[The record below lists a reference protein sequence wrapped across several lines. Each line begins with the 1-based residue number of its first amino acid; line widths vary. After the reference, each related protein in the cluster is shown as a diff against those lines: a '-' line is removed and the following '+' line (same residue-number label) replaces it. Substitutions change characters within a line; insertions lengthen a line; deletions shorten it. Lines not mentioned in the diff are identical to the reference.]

1 MSTATHVPQAKKQK
15 LDQPK
20 VIGTHNGTFHC
31 DEALAV
37 FLLRQTATYRD
48 SGKGVKRTR
57 DPAILETCDIVVDVG
72 AVYDETKN
80 LFDHHQR
87 GFTEVFGHGFETK
100 LSSAG
105 LVYKHFGKEVITN
118 KTQLPVDDP
127 KVMTLWLKMYK
138 QFIEAID
145 GIDNGISQYP
155 SDVKPKYKSQTDL
168 SSRVASLN
176 PAWNQPSGPDVL
188 DAQFAK
194 ASQLTGEEFMGK
206 LNYYA
211 NAWLPA
217 RDLLIES
224 IESSK
229 QIDPTGKIL
238 VFEQFLPWKEH
249 LFDLEAESAM
259 PESDKAIYVVYSDDS
274 GNWRVQAVPV
284 SSESFESRKALP
296 EAWRGLRDDTLSAAS
311 GIEGCVFVH
320 ASGFIG
326 GNKTKEGAMQLAK
339 TALEM

>member
-1 MSTATHVPQAKKQK
+1 MSSVPQAKKQK

-48 SGKGVKRTR
+48 SAVKRTR
-57 DPAILETCDIVVDVG
+57 DPAVLETCDIVVDVG
-72 AVYDETKN
+72 AVYDESKQ

-105 LVYKHFGKEVITN
+105 LVFKHFGKEVIAN
-118 KTQLPVDDP
+118 KTQLPADDP
-127 KVMTLWLKMYK
+127 KVTTLWLRMYK

-155 SDVKPKYKSQTDL
+155 ADLKPKYKSSTNL

-176 PAWNQPSGPDVL
+176 PVWNQPSSPEIL

-194 ASQLTGEEFMGK
+194 ASQLTGDEFLGK

-217 RDLLIES
+217 RDLLNAS

-229 QIDPTGKIL
+229 QVDPTGKIL
-238 VFEQFLPWKEH
+238 VFEQFLPNIS
-249 LFDLEAESAM
+249 LTLRLNLRLRSRN
-259 PESDKAIYVVYSDDS
+259 KAIYVVYPDDGGS
-274 GNWRVQAVPV
+274 WRVQAVPV

-326 GNKTKEGAMQLAK
+326 GNKTKEGAMKLAK
-339 TALEM
+339 AALEM